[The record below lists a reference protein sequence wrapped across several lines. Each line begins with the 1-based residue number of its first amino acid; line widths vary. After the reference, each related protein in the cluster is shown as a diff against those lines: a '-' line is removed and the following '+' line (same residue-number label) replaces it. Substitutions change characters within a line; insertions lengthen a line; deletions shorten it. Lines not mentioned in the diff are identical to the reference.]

1 MCLLQPPGSV
11 ALLLGQYKKKR
22 QCSDTLVS
30 TRNVFIVHLQKMGT
44 RIDCC
49 VAQPLQ
55 SDDNVSAQKPNGKKK
70 VERINKNGCNRHMIH
85 VPSSNV
91 VGWIMTS
98 PWKNGRACLV
108 LFSWM
113 THLSIIC
120 DTQTWH
126 PLNCGFIVIVWGFW
140 WGFFVSDCVTKKRK
154 CGWRQ
159 LRTVWRTV
167 AETCKHAA
175 REKCCKLTKQ
185 YGSAPGH

>member
-22 QCSDTLVS
+22 HCSDTLVS

-49 VAQPLQ
+49 VARPLQ

-140 WGFFVSDCVTKKRK
+140 WGFFC
-154 CGWRQ
+154 Q
-159 LRTVWRTV
+159 LLRHQKEEVRV
-167 AETCKHAA
+167 ETAPYSLENGGRDLQTRCR
-175 REKCCKLTKQ
+175 REMPQTD
-185 YGSAPGH
+185 